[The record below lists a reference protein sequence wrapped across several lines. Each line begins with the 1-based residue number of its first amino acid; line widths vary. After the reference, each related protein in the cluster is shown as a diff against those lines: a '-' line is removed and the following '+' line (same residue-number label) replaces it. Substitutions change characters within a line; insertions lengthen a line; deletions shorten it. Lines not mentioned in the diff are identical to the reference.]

1 MANAKVLNQNETTQA
16 LAELFG
22 ILADQTR
29 LNIVMLLLDRELPV
43 GEIAAR
49 VGMSLSAVSHQ
60 LRLLKSTKLVKYRK
74 EGKNVFYALSDNHI
88 EQILAVAREHIEE

>member
-1 MANAKVLNQNETTQA
+1 
-16 LAELFG
+16 
-22 ILADQTR
+22 
-29 LNIVMLLLDRELPV
+29 MLLMESELPV
-43 GEIAAR
+43 GEIAER

-74 EGKNVFYALSDNHI
+74 EGKNVFYALSDMHI

>member
-1 MANAKVLNQNETTQA
+1 M

-22 ILADQTR
+22 ILADPTR
-29 LNIVMLLLDRELPV
+29 LNIVMLLLESELPV
-43 GEIAAR
+43 GEIAGR

-74 EGKNVFYALSDNHI
+74 KGKNVFYALSDHHI